1 MVFLTALPV
10 LAEWKRYENQR
21 MDKPDTPPAHTLAYF
36 RANPCLRQDLRERPS
51 DCGDA
56 KLNRADLVAIGKI
69 GRFTIFDLS
78 YNFDGDPD
86 STPAIKSILVQSGA
100 DEFHELYVVERYW
113 TQGWFP
119 NTEIVE
125 VGSQQIL
132 RSVYRDG
139 GLYSGNTEEYFAF
152 SDEKGPVLLD
162 FGPVYEAAARV
173 GGGWNLA
180 AEFDFPSQTWK
191 SGINPG
197 GARVTC
203 CEGSVVVSF
212 RIDPDDRVIVTKI
225 DRDPPSPASW
235 RRYAETTSGFFDT
248 DTHPEAH
255 PLPYFRTD
263 PCSRSD
269 DHISTACE
277 GGNAD
282 SPVAVRAEVSEVG
295 KISGLTVLDVTL
307 YFDDGVHPSDSPGF
321 RSVLVESGKDE
332 FQEIFAIE
340 DGKKMQRGLGSSA
353 IVETGDGKILR
364 ALSRSEGGG
373 NPPDA
378 YYFALYKDGAV
389 LLNFFRLREAAL
401 KAVPAGEWYVRGETG
416 KFDFPSLKWTVGVT
430 TSGDQNAVC
439 CDGEVVV
446 NFRLEQGAVTATP
459 VGAKYT
465 RGSAQ

>member
-1 MVFLTALPV
+1 
-10 LAEWKRYENQR
+10 
-21 MDKPDTPPAHTLAYF
+21 
-36 RANPCLRQDLRERPS
+36 
-51 DCGDA
+51 
-56 KLNRADLVAIGKI
+56 
-69 GRFTIFDLS
+69 
-78 YNFDGDPD
+78 
-86 STPAIKSILVQSGA
+86 
-100 DEFHELYVVERYW
+100 
-113 TQGWFP
+113 
-119 NTEIVE
+119 
-125 VGSQQIL
+125 
-132 RSVYRDG
+132 
-139 GLYSGNTEEYFAF
+139 
-152 SDEKGPVLLD
+152 
-162 FGPVYEAAARV
+162 
-173 GGGWNLA
+173 
-180 AEFDFPSQTWK
+180 
-191 SGINPG
+191 
-197 GARVTC
+197 
-203 CEGSVVVSF
+203 VVSF